1 MRRSLDDVSEMG
13 TPNGWGNRTYRS
25 IPEGTVELL
34 QAKEANSLRISV
46 VLPALDEAGTIGKI
60 CHTIAND
67 LIQQVGL
74 VDELIV
80 IDSGSADGTAD
91 VAAAA
96 GATVYN
102 ADDLTTFGPVRGKGD
117 CLWRSLT
124 VATGDIIV
132 WLDSDTR
139 NLHDGFVRD
148 LVAPLLLD
156 DRFVMTK
163 AFYDR
168 PLVTDD
174 AMLKTGGARVTE
186 LAVRPLLQL
195 FYPELVGLIQPLA
208 GEYAGY
214 AEVFLGLPFFTGYAV
229 EIGLLIDVAERYGAE
244 RIAQVDL
251 GMRVHRNRPVIELG
265 RTSFQVITAL
275 LKRLDDL
282 GRIKIPDDLPQELMQ
297 FVPTTEGPRPTSVPL
312 EIIERPPIDTL

>member
-1 MRRSLDDVSEMG
+1 
-13 TPNGWGNRTYRS
+13 
-25 IPEGTVELL
+25 
-34 QAKEANSLRISV
+34 V

-60 CHTIAND
+60 CRTISTE
-67 LIQQVGL
+67 LIDAVPL
-74 VDELIV
+74 VDELLV
-80 IDSGSADGTAD
+80 IDSGSTDGTGNEAE
-91 VAAAA
+91 AA
-96 GATVYN
+96 GATVHR
-102 ADDLTTFGPVRGKGD
+102 AEELTTFGEVRGKGD

-124 VATGDIIV
+124 VASGDIIV

-139 NLHDGFVRD
+139 NLHGGFVAD

-168 PLVTDD
+168 PLVSDD
-174 AMLKTGGARVTE
+174 QMLMTGGARVTE

-214 AEVFLGLPFFTGYAV
+214 ANVFKGLPFSTGYGV
-229 EIGLLIDVAERYGAE
+229 EIGLLIDVAERYGTE

-251 GMRVHRNRPVIELG
+251 GVRVHRNRNVIELG
-265 RTSFQVITAL
+265 RSSFQVISTML
-275 LKRLDDL
+275 RRLDGL
-282 GRIKIPDDLPQELMQ
+282 GRIKIPDELPDELLQ
-297 FVPTTEGPRPTSVPL
+297 FVPSPQGPRPTITPL
-312 EIIERPPIDTL
+312 EVVDRPPVDSL